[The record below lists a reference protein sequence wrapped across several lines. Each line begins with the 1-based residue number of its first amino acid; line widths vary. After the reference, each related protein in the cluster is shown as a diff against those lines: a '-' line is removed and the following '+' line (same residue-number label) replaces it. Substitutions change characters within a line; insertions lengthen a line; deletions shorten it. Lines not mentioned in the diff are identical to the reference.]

1 MTNIRL
7 SVAVMTLAAASM
19 MNASTALA
27 QSGVQQLQAPVPV
40 GQVRRVATGSY
51 FSPRLKARFVLQQM
65 SIPGHSFWGARI
77 VEMNI
82 DSPLRQLNLQLGDVV
97 TRLDGIRISDGR
109 FQQRDFATGSLV
121 WQIPQMENH
130 YSLTQVRLIRSG
142 QTFAQ
147 EGTVDLGP
155 LHQQPRPICGT
166 PGPFNPG
173 GITP

>member
-65 SIPGHSFWGARI
+65 SIPGHKFWGARI

-82 DSPLRQLNLQLGDVV
+82 DSPLRQLNLQLGDV
-97 TRLDGIRISDGR
+97 TRLDGIRISDGQ

-147 EGTVDLGP
+147 ERTVDLGP
-155 LHQQPRPICGT
+155 LHQPIIGQPFP
-166 PGPFNPG
+166 NAPG
-173 GITP
+173 GLAP